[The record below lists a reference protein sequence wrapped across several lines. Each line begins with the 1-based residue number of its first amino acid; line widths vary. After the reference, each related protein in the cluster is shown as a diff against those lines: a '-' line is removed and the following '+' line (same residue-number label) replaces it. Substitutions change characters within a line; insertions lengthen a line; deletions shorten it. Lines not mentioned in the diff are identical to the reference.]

1 MLHGIDLCKETD
13 EVKHGGHAILTNRL
27 FKLLFLFL
35 YVVGIALAYF
45 LASLHRVEP
54 FKLLNVVGIVYGL
67 LGVIVLSEFVL
78 EIERWRHFVVE
89 ILSGVLLWAQF
100 AVPFGLASA
109 SFVLFFIDKNA
120 FPSSLVVGEASL
132 SFFLYSLLPTAI
144 LEDVVL
150 VPKLKIS
157 KDPLVRARRLG
168 LFLVVAG
175 IVVQLIAA
183 IQDLLKS

>member
-1 MLHGIDLCKETD
+1 LS
-13 EVKHGGHAILTNRL
+13 NRL

-35 YVVGIALAYF
+35 YIVGIALAYY
-45 LASLHRVEP
+45 LGSLHRVET

-78 EIERWRHFVVE
+78 EIKRWRHFVVE
-89 ILSGVLLWAQF
+89 VLSGVLLWAQF
-100 AVPFGLASA
+100 AIPSGLASA
-109 SFVLFFIDKNA
+109 SFILFFIDKNA
-120 FPSSLVVGEASL
+120 FPSSLVVGKASL
-132 SFFLYSLLPTAI
+132 SFFLYALLPTAV
-144 LEDVVL
+144 LEDVVF
-150 VPKLKIS
+150 VPKLRLS

-183 IQDLLKS
+183 IQDLMKS